1 MNLCPI
7 KLIKINHHEEYWMR
21 NTDVAGKYALQ
32 AMVHFESPQ
41 WALRYLAFLCL
52 LLLLVLIC
60 PQPCTLGFSHC
71 SHFFAAEAMPRIGLR
86 VRLSQKAIYCQLKKS
101 KLSLDHLIPPLP
113 QVSMEVINEN
123 I

>member
-21 NTDVAGKYALQ
+21 NTDVAGKY
-32 AMVHFESPQ
+32 
-41 WALRYLAFLCL
+41 ALRYLAFLCL